1 MVMIHGWKKIL
12 RRAWSIRL
20 MILAGAL
27 SAIEFLLPY
36 FADGIPR
43 GWFSL
48 ISAIVVI
55 GAFVARLVAQ
65 RNMEDRE

>member
-1 MVMIHGWKKIL
+1 
-12 RRAWSIRL
+12 